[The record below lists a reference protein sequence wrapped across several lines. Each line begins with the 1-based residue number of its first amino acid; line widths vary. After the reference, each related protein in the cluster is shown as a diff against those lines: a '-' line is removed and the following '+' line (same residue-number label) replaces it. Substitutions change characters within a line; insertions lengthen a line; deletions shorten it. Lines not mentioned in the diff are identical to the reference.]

1 MLTPGRPNRSCSSR
15 SDRAGTPRTKRHET
29 SCRSRHARRNRTT
42 RWEEA
47 KAGPSPRLDTEAY
60 KGQEPP
66 HAFRRG
72 QRTRSVSYPRSS
84 SWELEGASWGLD
96 EHVAVRWPCCDAV
109 NVDTRHART
118 CPGAGA
124 QVNQHQPLLHL
135 ISRTLKRLGVPHHLH
150 GGQESADGHRR
161 DLLMDIVVER
171 GGLTGALRTQST
183 GRSSPFWTSSHPC
196 RPTSSGALA
205 RRQC

>member
-29 SCRSRHARRNRTT
+29 SCRSRHARRDRTT

-124 QVNQHQPLLHL
+124 QVNQHQARNLLRAEGVL
-135 ISRTLKRLGVPHHLH
+135 GFLTKSRAGNPSRRTGVY
-150 GGQESADGHRR
+150 
-161 DLLMDIVVER
+161 
-171 GGLTGALRTQST
+171 
-183 GRSSPFWTSSHPC
+183 GRTSS
-196 RPTSSGALA
+196 
-205 RRQC
+205 